1 MRNAC
6 FRKQLY
12 RSHPLTIRLMRCPVN
27 SSDSFFMFLHQIH
40 IVVTHT
46 VYMYN

>member
-1 MRNAC
+1 MPDSENGFMELLPAAVR
-6 FRKQLY
+6 F
-12 RSHPLTIRLMRCPVN
+12 IRCPVN